1 MSPSNQKFLRFN
13 LKLNFSIARI
23 RKTTK
28 RFVKLSASLPK
39 LNETLLYVLFFV
51 STCFFTNLEAKSIV
65 LKNGR
70 RIVNVEIKT
79 VPNGFEITHRNG
91 KVERISL
98 AEVQKVFISNYPPN
112 PTKKPEIVKIPSNVE
127 ANPEEIAPHHQTK
140 KDEAVKTA
148 PRLETSLKERVPAA
162 KKSGI
167 AIFAEGLIPGWS
179 RLLRNDSYALKGL
192 GFLLILTELYLAERS
207 YVYLSP
213 VKSALETNRNTAP
226 TPLDLIELIAF
237 VSNDRNLINI
247 TAPYSIISNSSK
259 VVLNDGQ
266 VLEKGRYQHEKQGY
280 VSAFVFVLIL
290 DAFLGYT
297 FENWEVVP
305 NVNVSFRDKE
315 IKEISGGVVI
325 RF

>member
-1 MSPSNQKFLRFN
+1 MWKSKPSPM
-13 LKLNFSIARI
+13 
-23 RKTTK
+23 
-28 RFVKLSASLPK
+28 
-39 LNETLLYVLFFV
+39 
-51 STCFFTNLEAKSIV
+51 V
-65 LKNGR
+65 LKSH
-70 RIVNVEIKT
+70 IKA
-79 VPNGFEITHRNG
+79 VKWREFLLR
-91 KVERISL
+91 KSR
-98 AEVQKVFISNYPPN
+98 KFFISNYPPN
-112 PTKKPEIVKIPSNVE
+112 QIKKPEVIKKPSSL
-127 ANPEEIAPHHQTK
+127 NPEEMRQTEK
-140 KDEAVKTA
+140 SEAVKTV
-148 PRLETSLKERVPAA
+148 PDLETSPDKKIPSA

-167 AIFAEGLIPGWS
+167 KIFAEGLIPGWS

-226 TPLDLIELIAF
+226 TPLDLIAF

>member
-1 MSPSNQKFLRFN
+1 M
-13 LKLNFSIARI
+13 
-23 RKTTK
+23 
-28 RFVKLSASLPK
+28 
-39 LNETLLYVLFFV
+39 
-51 STCFFTNLEAKSIV
+51 
-65 LKNGR
+65 
-70 RIVNVEIKT
+70 NVEVKT
-79 VPNGFEITHRNG
+79 VSNGFEITHKNG
-91 KVERISL
+91 TVERISL

-112 PTKKPEIVKIPSNVE
+112 QTKKPEVIKKPPNFKTNS
-127 ANPEEIAPHHQTK
+127 EEIVPLRQTEK
-140 KDEAVKTA
+140 PEVVKTT
-148 PRLETSLKERVPAA
+148 PNLETSLDKKVSSA

-167 AIFAEGLIPGWS
+167 LVFAEGLIPGWS

-213 VKSALETNRNTAP
+213 VKSASETGTSP
-226 TPLDLIELIAF
+226 TPFDLIAF
-237 VSNDRNLINI
+237 VSNDRNLISI
-247 TAPYSIISNSSK
+247 AASYSIISNSSK

-266 VLEKGRYQHEKQGY
+266 VLERDVYRHQKQAY

-305 NVNVSFRDKE
+305 SLNVSFRDKE
-315 IKEISGGVVI
+315 IKEVSGGVVI

>member
-1 MSPSNQKFLRFN
+1 MGIFHFSLFGCAFFPN
-13 LKLNFSIARI
+13 LD
-23 RKTTK
+23 
-28 RFVKLSASLPK
+28 
-39 LNETLLYVLFFV
+39 
-51 STCFFTNLEAKSIV
+51 AKSIL

-70 RIVNVEIKT
+70 KIVNVEVKT
-79 VPNGFEITHRNG
+79 VSNGFEITHKSG

-112 PTKKPEIVKIPSNVE
+112 QIKKPEVIKKPSSL
-127 ANPEEIAPHHQTK
+127 NPEEMRQTEK
-140 KDEAVKTA
+140 SEAVKTV
-148 PRLETSLKERVPAA
+148 PDLETSPDKKIPSA

-167 AIFAEGLIPGWS
+167 KIFAEGLIPGWS
-179 RLLRNDSYALKGL
+179 RLLRNDSYSLKGL
-192 GFLLILTELYLAERS
+192 GFLLIFAELYLFERS

-213 VKSALETNRNTAP
+213 AKSALEAGTPP
-226 TPLDLIELIAF
+226 TPFDLIAIA
-237 VSNDRNLINI
+237 SNDRNLIGI
-247 TAPYSIISNSSK
+247 AATYSIVSNSTK
-259 VVLNDGQ
+259 VVLVNGQ
-266 VLEKGRYQHEKQGY
+266 VLERNVYQHQKQAY
-280 VSAFVFVLIL
+280 VSALVFVLIL

>member
-1 MSPSNQKFLRFN
+1 ME
-13 LKLNFSIARI
+13 
-23 RKTTK
+23 
-28 RFVKLSASLPK
+28 V
-39 LNETLLYVLFFV
+39 
-51 STCFFTNLEAKSIV
+51 
-65 LKNGR
+65 
-70 RIVNVEIKT
+70 KT
-79 VPNGFEITHRNG
+79 VSNGFEITHKSG

-112 PTKKPEIVKIPSNVE
+112 QIKKPEVIKKPSSL
-127 ANPEEIAPHHQTK
+127 NPEEMRQTEK
-140 KDEAVKTA
+140 SEAVKTV
-148 PRLETSLKERVPAA
+148 PDLETSPDKKIPSA

-167 AIFAEGLIPGWS
+167 KIFAEGLIPGWS

>member
-1 MSPSNQKFLRFN
+1 MPLSNQKFLRFN
-13 LKLNFSIARI
+13 LKPYFSIERI
-23 RKTTK
+23 CKITD
-28 RFVKLSASLPK
+28 LSAKASLPK
-39 LNETLLYVLFFV
+39 LNGMLLYVLSFV
-51 STCFFTNLEAKSIV
+51 SICFFTNLDAKSIV

-226 TPLDLIELIAF
+226 TPLDLIAF

-259 VVLNDGQ
+259 VVLVNGQ
-266 VLEKGRYQHEKQGY
+266 VLERNVYQHQKQAY
-280 VSAFVFVLIL
+280 VSALVFVLIL

>member
-1 MSPSNQKFLRFN
+1 MPLSNQKFLRFN
-13 LKLNFSIARI
+13 LKPYFSIERI
-23 RKTTK
+23 CKITD
-28 RFVKLSASLPK
+28 LSAKASLPK
-39 LNETLLYVLFFV
+39 LNGMLLYVLSFV
-51 STCFFTNLEAKSIV
+51 SICFFTNLDAKSIL

-70 RIVNVEIKT
+70 KIVNVEVKT
-79 VPNGFEITHRNG
+79 VSNGFEITHKSG

-112 PTKKPEIVKIPSNVE
+112 QIKKPEVIKKPSSL
-127 ANPEEIAPHHQTK
+127 NPEEMRQTEK
-140 KDEAVKTA
+140 SEAVKTV
-148 PRLETSLKERVPAA
+148 PDLETSPDKKIPSA

-167 AIFAEGLIPGWS
+167 KIFAEGLIPGWS

-226 TPLDLIELIAF
+226 TPLDLIAF